1 MAGYNK
7 AEAMKVGE
15 EIADTVLGVLNGIQL
30 PEESANVMELIS
42 ALMAGGDD
50 IAMDK
55 DAAGFH
61 IAAGFMAK
69 MGDNRVDPPAPVA

>member
-1 MAGYNK
+1 MAYNK

-15 EIADTVLGVLNGIQL
+15 ELADTVLGVMNGIQL
-30 PEESANVMELIS
+30 AEESVNVMELMS

-50 IAMDK
+50 IAADK

-61 IAAGFMAK
+61 IAAGFMSK
-69 MGDNRVDPPAPVA
+69 MGDNRVDPEAPA